1 MVSICLTHLTE
12 LQKHPRRESL
22 LTIGSCGIRSG
33 SWVPDKAATRI
44 RLGVMRRLRSGTARS
59 FKGRK

>member
-22 LTIGSCGIRSG
+22 FSIGSCGIRSAA
-33 SWVPDKAATRI
+33 WVPDKAAARI

-59 FKGRK
+59 CQGP